1 MIIGITRGCIKTC
14 KKYIAMIIGIL
25 RGCICTCIKTDVPL
39 AHLTNFVSDN
49 YSNAADLSCR
59 TQLSEVLYRS
69 QIITKCSP
77 RRLK

>member
-1 MIIGITRGCIKTC
+1 MIIGITRGCINRY

-49 YSNAADLSCR
+49 YSKAADLS
-59 TQLSEVLYRS
+59 
-69 QIITKCSP
+69 
-77 RRLK
+77 